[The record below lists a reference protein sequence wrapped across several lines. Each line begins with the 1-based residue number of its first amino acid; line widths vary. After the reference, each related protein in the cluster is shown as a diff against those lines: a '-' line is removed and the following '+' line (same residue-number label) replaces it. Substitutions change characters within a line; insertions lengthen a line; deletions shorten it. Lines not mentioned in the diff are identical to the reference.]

1 MAFTHDLRAAANRHL
16 QAADLLYAD
25 PGHRKDV
32 AGYLY
37 GIAAEC
43 AIKYMVVP
51 LRLPTE
57 QSKQAI
63 HYAHFPKL
71 RTLLRD
77 ALAGRRAG
85 PVWAFIMNGA
95 FMHHWDV
102 AMRYADAK
110 QIKKEW
116 VDDWQAQAKDVVGA
130 MGA

>member
-37 GIAAEC
+37 DIAAEC
-43 AIKYMVVP
+43 AIKYMVIS

-57 QSKQAI
+57 QSKKTI
-63 HYAHFPKL
+63 HYAHFPEL
-71 RTLLRD
+71 RTRLRD
-77 ALAGRRAG
+77 ALTGRRAG
-85 PVWAFIMNGA
+85 PVWAFIMNDV
-95 FMHHWDV
+95 FMHNWDI